1 MKKVLCIIATALL
14 ISGGS
19 YAQTLKIGHINS
31 QELLESMPESDSAQ
45 AKLEKVSKDL
55 QSQLEAMQVELNNKY
70 QDYLGKRDS
79 YSELIRQTKETELQ
93 EMQQRIQQ
101 FSQVAEQDL
110 QKQRQETFKPIL
122 DKANKAIADVA
133 KENNFTYVLDL
144 SAGAVIFHSENSI
157 NLLPLVKT
165 KLGLDKPAATPA
177 QKKPAPAENKK

>member
-1 MKKVLCIIATALL
+1 MKKVLFIIATALF
-14 ISGGS
+14 ISAGS
-19 YAQTLKIGHINS
+19 YAQALKIGHINS
-31 QELLESMPESDSAQ
+31 QELLELMPESDSAQ
-45 AKLEKVSKDL
+45 TKLEKVSKDL

-70 QDYLGKRDS
+70 QDYVGKRDT

-110 QKQRQETFKPIL
+110 QKQRQETFRPIL

-144 SAGAVIFHSENSI
+144 SAGAVIYHAENSTNI
-157 NLLPLVKT
+157 LPLVKT
-165 KLGLDKPAATPA
+165 KLGLDKPAA
-177 QKKPAPAENKK
+177 APAAKPKAEGNNK